1 MDHRTAIKSTSLAG
15 AQLLAALKAFRQGDF
30 SVRLPIDLTGLDGEI
45 ADAFNDVVE
54 LNERMTQEIERLG
67 HIVGK
72 QGKVGHRAKLPN
84 ATGSWATNVD
94 MVNDLIGDMAQ
105 PTGEMA
111 RVIDA
116 AAKGD
121 LSQRMNL
128 EIEGRALRGEVA
140 LCHKPL
146 VCEVDPCWNRRCLIW
161 RSIHATRCRATARS
175 RLRSSASSAT
185 TILSVTITRLLAHP
199 LTCSV

>member
-94 MVNDLIGDMAQ
+94 MVNDLIGD
-105 PTGEMA
+105 
-111 RVIDA
+111 
-116 AAKGD
+116 

-161 RSIHATRCRATARS
+161 RSIHATRCRAAARS

-185 TILSVTITRLLAHP
+185 TISSVTITRLLAHP